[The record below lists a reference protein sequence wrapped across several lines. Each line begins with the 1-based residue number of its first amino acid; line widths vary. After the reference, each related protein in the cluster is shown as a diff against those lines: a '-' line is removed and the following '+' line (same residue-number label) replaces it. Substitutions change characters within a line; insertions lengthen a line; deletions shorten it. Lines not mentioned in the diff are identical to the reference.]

1 MIDRILCGSPK
12 PMEGKSLKEL
22 SEDDYE
28 MRCMPKNG
36 GHPENDSALLVALL
50 IGVLLGIPL
59 TFAALMIY
67 KRGCR
72 RHQTSDY
79 SRAFYSKANSN
90 NDFA

>member
-1 MIDRILCGSPK
+1 MSGQL
-12 PMEGKSLKEL
+12 LTEL
-22 SEDDYE
+22 SEEHYQL
-28 MRCMPKNG
+28 RCNDMYG
-36 GHPENDSALLVALL
+36 AHPENDSALLVALL

-59 TFAALMIY
+59 TFATMMIY

-79 SRAFYSKANSN
+79 SRAFYSRANSG